1 MLQWQVFCSQ
11 FERCLEY
18 PTQFRLTVIGIGA
31 RLMKKEELD
40 YFKRLLDDQLAALL
54 DYADHTVQGLLDLTD
69 NMPDPLDRASFES
82 DRSTLLRIRDRESY
96 LIRKIKKALERLEE
110 GTFGICELCG
120 KEISMERLRVR
131 PVTLHCIKCKTKIE
145 RMEKASGY

>member
-1 MLQWQVFCSQ
+1 
-11 FERCLEY
+11 
-18 PTQFRLTVIGIGA
+18 
-31 RLMKKEELD
+31 MKKEELD
-40 YFKRLLDDQLAALL
+40 YFKRLLNDQLSALL
-54 DYADHTVQGLLDLTD
+54 DYADHTVQGLLDLTE

-96 LIRKIKKALERLEE
+96 LIRKIKKALERLED

-120 KEISMERLRVR
+120 KEISMERLKVR
-131 PVTLHCIKCKTKIE
+131 PVTLHCIKCKTEME